1 MSHHYVIIDNFPK
14 LVENN
19 KFCLESSV
27 LLIVDTFTNI
37 VAYLIKHRYSGSI
50 KALVGVTGVLGDP

>member
-14 LVENN
+14 LVENS

-37 VAYLIKHRYSGSI
+37 LAYLIKSRHLGI
-50 KALVGVTGVLGDP
+50 KKRLDWGH